1 MISIESPRAPVLA
14 VVSPKGGNGKTTTAV
29 NMAVS
34 LAHLAPSILV
44 DLDVSFGDVEYAL
57 RLHPLHRLDDVVRRV
72 GENPYTDIDL
82 LLTPYS
88 NELGVLCSPGN
99 PVIADELNVDAAFSV
114 VDRIVAMG
122 RPLVLDTGAGIGD
135 YVLGALDRATHTL
148 LVSGTDVA
156 SVQAGRKLLET
167 MTQMGLDLAS
177 VRLVV
182 NRSNSRSG
190 LTVGDVEAVLGLS
203 TSMRIPEVQR
213 MAAAMNEG
221 VPVAVSGAVPHAT
234 QSYNSF
240 AADIMGSML
249 NMNAAPKALAL
260 VPERRRRFLRG
271 GKS

>member
-1 MISIESPRAPVLA
+1 MTSLESPRAPVLA

-34 LAHLAPSILV
+34 LGQLAPSVLV

-72 GENPYTDIDL
+72 GENPSTDIDL

-88 NELGVLCSPGN
+88 SGLGVLCSPGN
-99 PVIADELNVDAAFSV
+99 PVVADELSVEVAFQV

-122 RPLVLDTGAGIGD
+122 RPVVFDTGAGIGD

-156 SVQAGRKLLET
+156 SVQAGRKLLDT
-167 MTQMGLDLAS
+167 MTQMGLDLGS
-177 VRLVV
+177 VKLVV

-190 LTVGDVEAVLGLS
+190 LTVSDVEAVLGLS
-203 TSMRIPEVQR
+203 ASLRIPEAPR

-221 VPVAVSGAVPHAT
+221 VPVAASGSVPHAAE
-234 QSYNSF
+234 SYKLF
-240 AADIMGSML
+240 AAELLGSVSRTEKNERTL
-249 NMNAAPKALAL
+249 TL
-260 VPERRRRFLRG
+260 VPEHRRRFLRG

>member
-1 MISIESPRAPVLA
+1 MTSIELPHAPVLA

-72 GENPYTDIDL
+72 GENPSTDIEL
-82 LLTPYS
+82 LLTPFS

-99 PVIADELNVDAAFSV
+99 PVVADELSVEAAFGV

-156 SVQAGRKLLET
+156 SVQAGRKLLDT
-167 MTQMGLDLAS
+167 MTQMGLDLSS

-190 LTVGDVEAVLGLS
+190 LTVGDVEAVLGLKA
-203 TSMRIPEVQR
+203 SMRIPETPR

-221 VPVAVSGAVPHAT
+221 VPVAASGAVPHAAE
-234 QSYNSF
+234 SYGAF
-240 AADIMGSML
+240 AADVMGSML
-249 NMNAAPKALAL
+249 KINDTARTLTL
-260 VPERRRRFLRG
+260 VPERRRRFPWG
-271 GKS
+271 GRS